1 MDFLDTVV
9 RFETDLWN
17 AVEHELVRGGDVG
30 LGTLLAL
37 RVLDRH
43 DGAGRVQELS
53 DELGVTIGAASKQV
67 DRLER
72 AGVAERRPN
81 PADRRSSLVVL
92 TDPGRA
98 ALASAEAATRDIL
111 RRLLGDDA
119 ELAESLAAIRRL
131 QGRLAA
137 ASAGVG

>member
-1 MDFLDTVV
+1 MDILDALV
-9 RFETDLWN
+9 RLETDLWN
-17 AVEHELVRGGDVG
+17 AVEHELVRDGHVG

-92 TDPGRA
+92 TDAGRA
-98 ALASAEAATRDIL
+98 ALASAETATRDVL

-119 ELAESLAAIRRL
+119 ELAGSLAAIRRL